1 MTILNQKEF
10 LDSSVALYSL
20 HWNSSILIGCVKSCD
35 HFCLNSYM
43 NKTGAGS
50 GNLCPEVV
58 VWLEA
63 EDLNGR
69 DVQVHQDVL
78 EGRTVPWLC

>member
-1 MTILNQKEF
+1 
-10 LDSSVALYSL
+10 
-20 HWNSSILIGCVKSCD
+20 
-35 HFCLNSYM
+35 M

-63 EDLNGR
+63 EDLDGR

-78 EGRTVPWLC
+78 EGRPVPWLR